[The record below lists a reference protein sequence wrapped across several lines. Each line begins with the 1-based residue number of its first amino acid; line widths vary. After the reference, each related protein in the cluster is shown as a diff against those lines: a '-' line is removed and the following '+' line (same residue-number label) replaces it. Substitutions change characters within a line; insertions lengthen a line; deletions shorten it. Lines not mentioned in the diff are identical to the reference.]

1 MGVEMIRVEF
11 KTTMI
16 NTLRA
21 LMEKVDGMQEETDKE
36 DREAR
41 ILKERTQKIYERSKT
56 LNKKVECYG

>member
-36 DREAR
+36 DREVC
-41 ILKERTQKIYERSKT
+41 ILKERTQKIYQRSKT